1 MSYKKSAKVVT
12 PDADLA
18 RWCAALSTAHT
29 IEAVPPGWLR
39 MDEVA
44 KLLGKS
50 ESHTFKLLAKA
61 ASEGRCETASFRVQ
75 RGQRVLPLR
84 HYKLK

>member
-1 MSYKKSAKVVT
+1 MSKRTK
-12 PDADLA
+12 PDPDLA
-18 RWCAALSTAHT
+18 RWCAALASPLVTD
-29 IEAVPPGWLR
+29 EVPPGWLR

-50 ESHTFKLLAKA
+50 ESHTFKMLSKA
-61 ASEGRCETASFRVQ
+61 AAEGRCETASFRVQ